1 MCTDEKQ
8 GPGKMAL
15 QSRMLAALGFW
26 GLSFGTLQEQQAFTA
41 TETAVLGRSDAL
53 FWPPGSTTVT
63 CTYQAHMHN

>member
-8 GPGKMAL
+8 GPGKTAL
-15 QSRMLAALGFW
+15 QSRMLAALVKYQSSVPRTQVRW
-26 GLSFGTLQEQQAFTA
+26 LTA

-63 CTYQAHMHN
+63 CTYPTHMHN